1 MEDRP
6 GEGAKLTLKRQQQ
19 PWNISNAVR
28 ERDITRDL
36 PPGYAELRET
46 CRMAPCYPM
55 TKSLLNVSSWS
66 SCVLERL
73 EDVLASEETSID

>member
-19 PWNISNAVR
+19 PWNMSNAVR
-28 ERDITRDL
+28 ERDITREP
-36 PPGYAELRET
+36 PPGYVET
-46 CRMAPCYPM
+46 QGNVQNGPCYPM